1 MKKSLFI
8 FLLGI
13 FSVFSAV
20 AQTEIRGS
28 VKDADSNLPIPDATI
43 TIEETSQTTKTDALG
58 EFSFTRNVPLG
69 EQVLNISKVGYKTE
83 RYPIVVNEGSTVNI
97 TDMVL
102 RVDVTDSADLFTIT
116 LSDDELNDDTSG
128 ADNISGLL
136 QSSQD
141 VFLRTAAFEFSQSF
155 FSVRG
160 LDSENGKVLINGVEM
175 NKMFNGRPQWSN
187 WGGLN
192 DVMRNQELSNGLTPS
207 TYNFGGLLGTTNINT
222 RASMYRKGGR
232 ITYSSSNRS
241 YTNRAMAS
249 YSSGLVDGG
258 WAYSLSV
265 GRRWG
270 EEGYQDATFYDA
282 NSFFASV
289 EKKINDKHSINFTGI
304 FAPNRRGKSSPNTQ
318 EIYDLK
324 DIRYNEYWGYHDD
337 EKRNSRV
344 KRTVEPVLM
353 LNHYWDINENSSLN
367 TNIGYQFGELGNS
380 RLDYAGGANPSPA
393 YYQKLPSY
401 FLADTD
407 GPDFDGAYQAE
418 QEFINNGQID
428 WNRIYDA
435 NLTNNINGTTA
446 AYVLYEDR
454 NDDKQL
460 TVNSIYTQDINDHV
474 RINGIIDYKKLE
486 SNNFAEITDL
496 LGGSGYLNV
505 DSFDNFQFDLQN
517 PDRVVGEGEKFR
529 YNYNLYAD
537 VISATAQAFFKYNK
551 VDFYLSGSYT
561 NTQYQRE
568 GLYQHEAFADNSFG
582 KGRKLKFNGLG
593 AKAGFTYKVT
603 GKHLIDVNSAYISRA
618 PSLRNTFSNS
628 RENHNVVGD
637 LSGNEITEEKIT
649 TADVS
654 YIFRSP
660 IVKARLTGFYTKI
673 QDANEISFFFADG
686 IGGDNANF
694 VQEILQGIDKKHI
707 GAEMGIEAQVTPT
720 IKLKG
725 AASVGQYTY
734 DNNPDLY
741 LTTAP
746 DPTASDE
753 LSQNGY
759 KNFGQ
764 ANLKDYKIA
773 NGPHRAYSVGF
784 EYSDPDYWWFGATT
798 NFFTNTYVDISPLTR
813 TENFYLDSDGLP
825 FNDYDPELARELLKQ
840 ESFDDYMVVNLTG
853 GKSWKVGDYFI
864 GFFASINN
872 LLDQEYK
879 SGGFEQGRNAN
890 YRELRDDNANPKR
903 VFGPRYWYGRG
914 TTYFLNLNF
923 RF

>member
-1 MKKSLFI
+1 M
-8 FLLGI
+8 
-13 FSVFSAV
+13 FSAV

-207 TYNFGGLLGTTNINT
+207 AYNFGGLLGTTNINT

-232 ITYSSSNRS
+232 VTYSSSNRS